1 MPLERKI
8 ERTTGKK
15 YYRYNSGTT
24 GTKYYFTDRAS
35 AILAKQSAIKQCRAI
50 KIKQAFLNHN
60 MFLSML

>member
-1 MPLERKI
+1 MPIERKI

-15 YYRYNSGTT
+15 YYRYGPT
-24 GTKYYFTDRAS
+24 GMKYYFTDRAS

-50 KIKQAFLNHN
+50 QIKQAFLNHN